1 MVIISIVS
9 YYAAWDVVYSYM
21 SKRRQ
26 AIDVLQTQFLHY
38 VGYVAH
44 NSCKKCDGYVLRMLL
59 QDVDKIIYNSLHRI
73 YRGSIIFP
81 FFAINLF
88 GVFTYPEIARNTR
101 K

>member
-44 NSCKKCDGYVLRMLL
+44 NSNKNVMAMY
-59 QDVDKIIYNSLHRI
+59 
-73 YRGSIIFP
+73 
-81 FFAINLF
+81 
-88 GVFTYPEIARNTR
+88 
-101 K
+101 